1 MKQEAHNMQIG
12 SDESYSMTSEEEQKQ
27 PDNNPLQKLI
37 DAGFMKQP
45 SQQNSV
51 APAVENSAPLANEQ
65 KNSPKE
71 SVAAAPIKLGAML
84 TKFKKSAKVVSFQEP
99 NEQPQTY
106 QNQSATEQTNA

>member
-1 MKQEAHNMQIG
+1 MKQEAHNMQMG
-12 SDESYSMTSEEEQKQ
+12 SDESYSLTSDEEEKQ

-51 APAVENSAPLANEQ
+51 APAVENSAPLANEE

-84 TKFKKSAKVVSFQEP
+84 TKFKKSAKVVSFQES
-99 NEQPQTY
+99 NEQPQTRE
-106 QNQSATEQTNA
+106 NQLVIDQTKA